1 MGVIGM
7 RDRGVK
13 FCKAGLLA
21 AVSLLT
27 FAPAASAEDIHI
39 PPDQARVV
47 TFSAPAKT
55 VFVGNPAI
63 ADLTVIDSTHV
74 FLLGKNLG
82 TTNIIAL
89 DAAGHEFLDQQVVVI
104 DRPGTMVTVQHG
116 QGQMTL
122 SCSPERCASIVTPGD
137 EKTLTARTDSLVIA
151 DQFKTREELA
161 SKAASNGNAGST
173 GGGTGAQQ

>member
-1 MGVIGM
+1 M

-82 TTNIIAL
+82 TTNIVAL
-89 DAAGHEFLDQQVVVI
+89 DATGHEFLDQQVVVI
-104 DRPGTMVTVQHG
+104 DRPGTLVTVQHG

-122 SCSPERCASIVTPGD
+122 SCSSERCASIVIPGD
-137 EKTLTARTDSLVIA
+137 EKNANERTPSMTIGEQLKNRMDVARSGATD
-151 DQFKTREELA
+151 
-161 SKAASNGNAGST
+161 GNAGST
-173 GGGTGAQQ
+173 GGAGAQQ